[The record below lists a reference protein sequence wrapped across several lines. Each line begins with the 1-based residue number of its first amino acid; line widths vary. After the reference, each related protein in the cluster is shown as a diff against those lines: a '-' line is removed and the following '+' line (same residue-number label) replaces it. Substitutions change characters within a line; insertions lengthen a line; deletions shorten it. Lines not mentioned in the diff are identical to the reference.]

1 MWKINKYKYFKRINK
16 YKYFKKNKTN
26 DKCLLNIRKAERD
39 LTQRE
44 IRGRWPCEN
53 GDKIGVNAAT
63 SQGLPGATGSW
74 QRQATEP
81 LQEPSASLQHFVFRI
96 VASRSVRELISV
108 VLSHHVY
115 RNVLWQPPKAGM
127 LPCPQSVQSLILDP
141 RTSEI
146 RSSK

>member
-1 MWKINKYKYFKRINK
+1 METRLGLMQPQAK
-16 YKYFKKNKTN
+16 
-26 DKCLLNIRKAERD
+26 DCLEPLGAG
-39 LTQRE
+39 
-44 IRGRWPCEN
+44 RGR
-53 GDKIGVNAAT
+53 
-63 SQGLPGATGSW
+63 
-74 QRQATEP
+74 
-81 LQEPSASLQHFVFRI
+81 QEPSASLQHLVFRI

-115 RNVLWQPPKAGM
+115 RNALRQPPKAGM